1 MDIRTVIAMTMA
13 IIIFIIE
20 LAFSVFGVWAIIS
33 IIDVAVHNLAVN
45 PVYSDWNLFEVL
57 FNINK

>member
-20 LAFSVFGVWAIIS
+20 LAFSAFGVWAIIS
-33 IIDVAVHNLAVN
+33 IIDVAVHNLAIN

-57 FNINK
+57 FNINR